1 MHIFRLGS
9 SLKSLSFILY
19 HWVWLFFRLGYTKDS
34 KSAIALAGQRVVS
47 NEINPSLASSPRRSH
62 LCDVGDRTIATGATN
77 MLFSSFFE
85 LFIKIL
91 EIFSQQEP
99 ARSSELMNTLIKAFS
114 SYGNVD
120 SDLFRPIDSYFERLS
135 VPTGHVLW
143 TQYDISD
150 GLYVIESGVLRASY
164 EFANPAQHFE
174 ESMVAGTLAGEL
186 SALSDSTRNAT
197 VIVEQAAVLWKLS
210 IENIRRLQMD
220 EPELARTFIQ
230 LVLKGEL
237 PFIFTRCNLDY

>member
-1 MHIFRLGS
+1 M
-9 SLKSLSFILY
+9 
-19 HWVWLFFRLGYTKDS
+19 
-34 KSAIALAGQRVVS
+34 
-47 NEINPSLASSPRRSH
+47 
-62 LCDVGDRTIATGATN
+62 IATGATN
-77 MLFSSFFE
+77 MLFSSFFR
-85 LFIKIL
+85 LFINFL

-99 ARSSELMNTLIKAFS
+99 VHSSELMNTLIKAFS

-120 SDLFRPIDSYFERLS
+120 SDLFHPIDSYFERLS
-135 VPTGHVLW
+135 VPTSHVFW
-143 TQYDISD
+143 TQYNISD

-164 EFANPAQHFE
+164 KFANPAQHFE

-186 SALSDSTRNAT
+186 SALSDLTRNAT
-197 VIVEQAAVLWKLS
+197 VIIEQAAVLWKLS

-237 PFIFTRCNLDY
+237 PFIFLLAAI

>member
-1 MHIFRLGS
+1 MIYYCHFFNNL
-9 SLKSLSFILY
+9 LKS
-19 HWVWLFFRLGYTKDS
+19 
-34 KSAIALAGQRVVS
+34 Q
-47 NEINPSLASSPRRSH
+47 
-62 LCDVGDRTIATGATN
+62 
-77 MLFSSFFE
+77 
-85 LFIKIL
+85 
-91 EIFSQQEP
+91 EIFSQHEP
-99 ARSSELMNTLIKAFS
+99 ERSSEPINTIIKAFS
-114 SYGNVD
+114 SYGKLD

-143 TQYDISD
+143 NQYDLSD

-186 SALSDSTRNAT
+186 TALSDSTRNAT
-197 VIVEQAAVLWKLS
+197 VIVEQAAVLWRLS

-230 LVLKGEL
+230 LVLKGKFFL
-237 PFIFTRCNLDY
+237 ILFHSM

>member
-1 MHIFRLGS
+1 M
-9 SLKSLSFILY
+9 
-19 HWVWLFFRLGYTKDS
+19 
-34 KSAIALAGQRVVS
+34 
-47 NEINPSLASSPRRSH
+47 NEYNPSLASPRRSH
-62 LCDVGDRTIATGATN
+62 LFDVGDRTIATET
-77 MLFSSFFE
+77 
-85 LFIKIL
+85 
-91 EIFSQQEP
+91 FSQHEP
-99 ARSSELMNTLIKAFS
+99 ERNSEPINTLIKAFS

-135 VPTGHVLW
+135 VPIGHVLW
-143 TQYDISD
+143 TQYDRSD

-197 VIVEQAAVLWKLS
+197 VIVEQDAVLWKLS
-210 IENIRRLQMD
+210 IENIRRLQME

-230 LVLKGEL
+230 LVLKAAK
-237 PFIFTRCNLDY
+237 IDYDILLGAIAYRQ

>member
-1 MHIFRLGS
+1 M
-9 SLKSLSFILY
+9 
-19 HWVWLFFRLGYTKDS
+19 
-34 KSAIALAGQRVVS
+34 
-47 NEINPSLASSPRRSH
+47 
-62 LCDVGDRTIATGATN
+62 CDVGDRTIATGAHKYSIT
-77 MLFSSFFE
+77 LFFSTTYVNHV
-85 LFIKIL
+85 L
-91 EIFSQQEP
+91 EIFSQHEP
-99 ARSSELMNTLIKAFS
+99 ERSSEPLNTIIKAFS

-143 TQYDISD
+143 NQYDLPD

-210 IENIRRLQMD
+210 TGNIRRLQMD

-230 LVLKGEL
+230 LVLKGE
-237 PFIFTRCNLDY
+237 FYIYITRCPLDY

>member
-1 MHIFRLGS
+1 M
-9 SLKSLSFILY
+9 
-19 HWVWLFFRLGYTKDS
+19 
-34 KSAIALAGQRVVS
+34 S
-47 NEINPSLASSPRRSH
+47 NEYNPVLANTPRRSH
-62 LCDVGDRTIATGATN
+62 LCDVGDRTIATGIHKY
-77 MLFSSFFE
+77 FFHSFFRTTY
-85 LFIKIL
+85 LNHIL
-91 EIFSQQEP
+91 EILSQPEP
-99 ARSSELMNTLIKAFS
+99 ERSSEPLNTIIKAFS

-143 TQYDISD
+143 NQYDRSD
-150 GLYVIESGVLRASY
+150 GLFVIESGVLRASY

-210 IENIRRLQMD
+210 TENIRRLQMD

-237 PFIFTRCNLDY
+237 FFFLKITRM

>member
-1 MHIFRLGS
+1 VPINTLFS
-9 SLKSLSFILY
+9 
-19 HWVWLFFRLGYTKDS
+19 LFFYITY
-34 KSAIALAGQRVVS
+34 V
-47 NEINPSLASSPRRSH
+47 NH
-62 LCDVGDRTIATGATN
+62 T
-77 MLFSSFFE
+77 
-85 LFIKIL
+85 L
-91 EIFSQQEP
+91 EIFSQHEP
-99 ARSSELMNTLIKAFS
+99 ERSSEPINTLIKAFS

-120 SDLFRPIDSYFERLS
+120 SDLFRPIDSYLERLS

-143 TQYDISD
+143 TQYDLSD

-210 IENIRRLQMD
+210 NENIRRLQLD
-220 EPELARTFIQ
+220 EPELARTFIRF
-230 LVLKGEL
+230 VLKGEFL
-237 PFIFTRCNLDY
+237 SFFFLFFSTL

>member
-1 MHIFRLGS
+1 MNNE
-9 SLKSLSFILY
+9 Y
-19 HWVWLFFRLGYTKDS
+19 NPP
-34 KSAIALAGQRVVS
+34 LAC
-47 NEINPSLASSPRRSH
+47 SPRRSH
-62 LCDVGDRTIATGATN
+62 LFDVGDRTIATGTHKLCYS
-77 MLFSSFFE
+77 LF
-85 LFIKIL
+85 LYITYVNHIL
-91 EIFSQQEP
+91 EIFSQHGAE
-99 ARSSELMNTLIKAFS
+99 RSSEPINTLIKAFS

-143 TQYDISD
+143 TQHDLSD

-210 IENIRRLQMD
+210 LRPEIR
-220 EPELARTFIQ
+220 
-230 LVLKGEL
+230 
-237 PFIFTRCNLDY
+237 